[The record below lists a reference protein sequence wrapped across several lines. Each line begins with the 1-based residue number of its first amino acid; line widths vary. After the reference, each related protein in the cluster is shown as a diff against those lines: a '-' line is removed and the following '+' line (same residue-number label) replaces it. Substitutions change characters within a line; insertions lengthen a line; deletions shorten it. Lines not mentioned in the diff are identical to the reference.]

1 MLHAMAARRQQSDT
15 GDATSRKRT
24 ADLLRKLRQLKKETK
39 MLRATIESAQQ
50 EDTARGLL
58 GGSRRR
64 RR

>member
-1 MLHAMAARRQQSDT
+1 MAPRRQHGDT
-15 GDATSRKRT
+15 EDAISRKRT
-24 ADLLRKLRQLKKETK
+24 ADLLRKLRQLKNETK

-50 EDTARGLL
+50 KDTDGGLL